1 MIRSVR
7 EETPAYLKIWQCYG
21 PSGRPGEL
29 LSRVHPLVFR
39 VVRGLPELKWHDKS
53 WDTLSDLLTRRELDD
68 LRRSAIALKLALMVM
83 PIPSPNHILKF
94 NTAMTLVFIAARLG
108 DPLAKLQLI
117 GGLRLINNGWSGGT
131 TARER
136 KEASIAAL
144 EWQDRSSDPIWSAS
158 SLAEAVQLMNADHS
172 DLLGTRQWE
181 SPDGFG
187 VNNNRPT
194 LRILTEIGDA
204 DSVQGKELTKRYATL
219 REPLPLAGSRLSP
232 SQLEEALL
240 AEFPWFEDL
249 ISQIADTIE
258 LRRTAGKPW
267 FRIPPLL
274 VVGPP
279 GCGKSRFAR
288 RLGEI
293 SGTGHASITVAGS
306 SDNRMLAGTARGWH
320 STQPC
325 FPVIAMRKANT
336 ANPIVVV
343 DEIEKACPSQNG
355 DAQATLLN
363 FLEPETASRYFDEC
377 LLTSVNVGEVSWIS
391 LANSIEGIKPPLKNR
406 VSLHF
411 VGGPQEE
418 HYPTV
423 IRCLQRD
430 IALELGIDPTVLP
443 TRNKE
448 VEALLHTAF
457 MNGASVRRLRAGL
470 FAWIR
475 SEGINR
481 QLH

>member
-1 MIRSVR
+1 MIRTAR
-7 EETPAYLKIWQCYG
+7 EEAPPYLTVWRRYS
-21 PSGRPGEL
+21 PSRCHDEL
-29 LSRVHPLVFR
+29 LRRVHPLVFR
-39 VVRGLPELKWHDKS
+39 VARGLPELEWHNDS
-53 WDTLSDLLTRRELDD
+53 WNTLLNILMRRELDD
-68 LRRSAIALKLALMVM
+68 LRRSAVALKLALLVM
-83 PIPSPNHILKF
+83 PNPAPHQTLKF
-94 NTAMTLVFIAARLG
+94 NTAMTLVFIAARL
-108 DPLAKLQLI
+108 DNPLAKLQLI
-117 GGLRLINNGWSGGT
+117 GGLRLVASGWPREAS
-131 TARER
+131 ARER
-136 KEASIAAL
+136 EEASVVAL
-144 EWQDRSSDPIWSAS
+144 EWQDQASDPMWSAS
-158 SLAEAVQLMNADHS
+158 SLAEAVQLMNVAHS
-172 DLLGTRQWE
+172 EVLGTKRWE
-181 SPDGFG
+181 SPEGFG
-187 VNNNRPT
+187 VNNNTPT

-204 DSVQGKELTKRYATL
+204 DSVQGKELAKRYATL

-232 SQLEEALL
+232 FQLEEALL
-240 AEFPWFEDL
+240 GEFPWFEDL
-249 ISQIADTIE
+249 ISQIADTVE

-274 VVGPP
+274 IVGPP

-325 FPVIAMRKANT
+325 LPVIAMRKANT
-336 ANPIVVV
+336 ANPIVIV

-391 LANSIEGIKPPLKNR
+391 LANSIEGIKPPLMNR

-430 IALELGIDPTVLP
+430 IALELGIDPAVLP
-443 TRNKE
+443 TCNEE